1 LDAAHRLLVDLLGDR
16 GEAVETVLRDR
27 LAEHAAAQAGR
38 ERDAAAAVLDRP
50 ELAPDA
56 ASTLRLRLA
65 VIKGLT

>member
-1 LDAAHRLLVDLLGDR
+1 MLVDLLGER
-16 GEAVETVLRDR
+16 GTAAVTLLRDR
-27 LAEHAAAQAGR
+27 LAEHAADQARR
-38 ERDAAAAVLDRP
+38 ERDAVAAVLDRP